1 MVLAVLAIAQVPL
14 AYASAPPRS
23 PVSLRFFSAGFG
35 MAVGI
40 AAFVYSLII
49 RKRFARAHGPS
60 NQSMKQKPA

>member
-1 MVLAVLAIAQVPL
+1 MVLAVVAIAQVPL
-14 AYASAPPRS
+14 AYASALPRS

-49 RKRFARAHGPS
+49 RKRFARAHGLS